1 MNKSALFAGL
11 AVVLGFLCKIAG
23 ATCIDC
29 ASGEEN
35 VLLQRTVS
43 SHNETALGPQPWNW
57 FKPGYYRQKKSRC
70 VEDVEAIQK
79 EWKEAILDISASYR
93 DDPQSSDYVQ
103 LAEDAINHLYGYD
116 VDEVLFKPTL
126 AVEEPFRPTFIGALS
141 YFVGYNATQNRGG
154 FPEDTGFAIAA
165 GDTFSKVL
173 FFNDLVSCEGDL
185 ALAQGYYYFKNFQS
199 GIETGVEYSFV
210 YKKFAGKWKILV
222 HHSSLPAPVPTEPA
236 NANLVQKVAEE
247 ESGLILSSIPILSK
261 DRNRFC

>member
-43 SHNETALGPQPWNW
+43 SHDETALGPEPWNW
-57 FKPGYYRQKKSRC
+57 FKPGSYHQKKSDC
-70 VEDVEAIQK
+70 VENVEAIQK

-222 HHSSLPAPVPTEPA
+222 HHSSLPAPVPAEPA
-236 NANLVQKVAEE
+236 NGNLVQEVAEE
-247 ESGLILSSIPILSK
+247 ESGLILSSILIP
-261 DRNRFC
+261 